1 MRQRVIV
8 GVDGSRRSL
17 VAADWAAREAAL
29 RRLPLRLVH
38 VSPFSDEELAALWPY
53 RPLLLPSRAVTE
65 LTARHPAI
73 HIEGQRLS
81 GEPVPVLLGMAGAQ
95 DVVVLGIRS
104 AGGFAGQPLGS
115 VAQGMIESSPHPVVL
130 VPGGLAWDGPERG
143 RRPDRVTLG
152 IDAHAPA
159 DGAIDFAFD
168 AAQRRNARLHVIHA
182 WSLPP
187 AADRMSFAVPEKDRA
202 TWEDQEVQVLSD
214 ALRPWREKY
223 PNVRVLEDV
232 VLFSAADA
240 LVRASARTEL
250 LVVGRATAAL
260 GPAVHALV
268 RHARCPVA
276 VVPS

>member
-1 MRQRVIV
+1 MRQRVMV
-8 GVDGSRRSL
+8 GIDGSRRSL

-29 RRLPLRLVH
+29 RGLPLRVVH
-38 VSPFSDEELAALWPY
+38 ASPFSDEELAALWPY
-53 RPLLLPSRAVTE
+53 RPLLLPSRAVAE

-73 HIEGQRLS
+73 HIEGKRLS
-81 GEPVPVLLGMAGAQ
+81 GDPIPVLLDMAGPE
-95 DVVVLGIRS
+95 DVVVLGTRG
-104 AGGFAGQPLGS
+104 AGGFAGKTLGS
-115 VAQGMIESSPHPVVL
+115 VAQGMIESLPHPVVL
-130 VPGGLAWDGPERG
+130 VPSVLAWDVPERG
-143 RRPDRVTLG
+143 RRPDTVTLG
-152 IDAHAPA
+152 IDARAPA

-168 AAQRRNARLHVIHA
+168 AAQQRNARLHVVHA

-187 AADRMSFAVPEKDRA
+187 VADRMPFAVPEKDRA
-202 TWEDQEVQVLSD
+202 TWEDHEVQVLSD

-240 LVRASARTEL
+240 LVSASARTEL

-260 GPAVHALV
+260 GPAAHAVV